1 MRQDSSLNPCR
12 AAADAGRGWWRTTT
26 GVAAPRRCGV
36 SAGHELFSRTALAQ
50 QVAAR
55 GLPVQVH
62 HAPTFDE
69 VERRA
74 GFAFFPALV
83 WRSKHY
89 AATSSRLALL
99 QRRQRP
105 DMVRR
110 CATCFA
116 LPRTMPT
123 RSGTQ
128 RSSRNTLFSV
138 CLLRPTA
145 ARGERSVI
153 LGLTRQKQ

>member
-1 MRQDSSLNPCR
+1 MVPACPESSAQFSKVDRLWVSGMSEPVRQRGGERLASGYSTRSLRGARARVLERSLMPQGSSLNPCR

-36 SAGHELFSRTALAQ
+36 SAGHELFSGTALAQ

-83 WRSKHY
+83 
-89 AATSSRLALL
+89 
-99 QRRQRP
+99 
-105 DMVRR
+105 
-110 CATCFA
+110 
-116 LPRTMPT
+116 
-123 RSGTQ
+123 
-128 RSSRNTLFSV
+128 
-138 CLLRPTA
+138 
-145 ARGERSVI
+145 
-153 LGLTRQKQ
+153 